1 MAQTDF
7 INTCQMLKR
16 KVTFTNKSE
25 PGKEASQCRSLSSP
39 PQPSL
44 PINSTGSSFQST
56 SLRVAK
62 CPTPSLIRS
71 NRFLFSSFD
80 YFESYKKIPTL
91 THQKKQL
98 SLFLELSFFKYS
110 SCFFL
115 ALLLLSSFHLICNY
129 LSLVPLLPLSQK
141 GVTLHKYPLL
151 VISRVNL
158 DILSHLYNN
167 IDLKILFLTGNHP
180 GLICCKFILYFELP

>member
-1 MAQTDF
+1 MQ
-7 INTCQMLKR
+7 
-16 KVTFTNKSE
+16 E
-25 PGKEASQCRSLSSP
+25 PVITSQALTSDKLYRFQLQSKFDVRVPKYFQL
-39 PQPSL
+39 SL
-44 PINSTGSSFQST
+44 PISSTGSSFQST

-71 NRFLFSSFD
+71 NRFLLSNLFRSGLQIDWGLQKYPTPSLIRRNSFLSS
-80 YFESYKKIPTL
+80 
-91 THQKKQL
+91 Q
-98 SLFLELSFFKYS
+98 SFHS
-110 SCFFL
+110 SNLLL

-129 LSLVPLLPLSQK
+129 VSLVPLLPLSQK
-141 GVTLHKYPLL
+141 GVTLHKYPFL

-167 IDLKILFLTGNHP
+167 IDLKILFLTDDHP